1 VYHQEIIAAAGTV
14 WSQPDEHP
22 GWRREREC
30 GAKNEQQLLCADRA
44 ALAAAAAGL
53 ECLAFSFIDKKLL
66 PSKERL

>member
-1 VYHQEIIAAAGTV
+1 VAK
-14 WSQPDEHP
+14 
-22 GWRREREC
+22 ERGC

-53 ECLAFSFIDKKLL
+53 EGLAFSFIDKKLL